1 MSVGIM
7 KKGRLIKAVAKGVGN
22 PVYIVG
28 SATGKDGIHGT
39 TFASAEL
46 TEDSANDIPSIQVG
60 DPFQEK
66 LLLEA
71 TLEVAK
77 SGALIGM
84 QDMGAAGIIC
94 STSEMSEKGG
104 CGMRIELDKVPLRQ
118 KNMEAWE
125 ILLSESQERMLMVVQ
140 KGKEKVI
147 EDIFKKWDLYCSVI
161 GEVIEGDILEF
172 YYHGK
177 LEAKVPASALVLG
190 GGAPVYDREYKE
202 PKYFKKYKKFDIET
216 VEEPENLIE
225 VAKFMIQQP
234 NVASKRWIYEQYDSM
249 VGTANLS
256 TNRPSDAGV
265 VNIKG
270 TNRAIA
276 LTSDCNARYVK
287 ADPEVG
293 AAIAVAEA
301 ARNVTCAGAVPLA
314 ITNCLNFG
322 DPYNPEVYWQFVG
335 AIKGMTAACKKFNT
349 PVTGG
354 NVSFY
359 NQSNIKGKVVPVDPT
374 PTIGM
379 LGLVEDKSNLMTLNF
394 KHKGDLIYLI
404 GESKNDISQSEYLI
418 NYHKITE
425 SPAPYFNLDEEYKIQ
440 KTVYELILKNLV
452 NAVHDVSLGGLFT
465 TLVEM
470 GIPSHLGFDITSD
483 AEVREDAFLF
493 GESQGRIVVGVSS
506 EQEEE
511 FIDFMVLQKTPF
523 SIIGHVT
530 RGDMRIDDISYGN
543 IRDIE
548 KMYLT
553 AIENRL

>member
-1 MSVGIM
+1 
-7 KKGRLIKAVAKGVGN
+7 
-22 PVYIVG
+22 
-28 SATGKDGIHGT
+28 
-39 TFASAEL
+39 
-46 TEDSANDIPSIQVG
+46 
-60 DPFQEK
+60 
-66 LLLEA
+66 
-71 TLEVAK
+71 
-77 SGALIGM
+77 
-84 QDMGAAGIIC
+84 
-94 STSEMSEKGG
+94 
-104 CGMRIELDKVPLRQ
+104 
-118 KNMEAWE
+118 MEAWE

>member
-1 MSVGIM
+1 M